1 MSQILD
7 KTIIMIVAISF
18 FIGLTNLVL
27 YLFYRREKN
36 IQKKCTAKISGIVV
50 DYDNRN
56 EMVIPLPIVEYL
68 VNGETYR
75 KKFEYA
81 YYVENSRKKEQ
92 KDAFDR
98 KYILSAGKNLQLR
111 EIFPKGSA
119 MTVYYNP
126 EKPEKAFVERYA
138 SYDRIFRLLI
148 IIFSIIGFVLTAIVL
163 GISYLSWYLFE
174 TSLLIILHF
183 QLWNALISKMF
194 SNLPDGLERLISCY
208 L

>member
-27 YLFYRREKN
+27 YLFYRREKS

-75 KKFEYA
+75 KKFEYS
-81 YYVENSRKKEQ
+81 YYVETPRKKEQ
-92 KDAFDR
+92 KDVFDR
-98 KYILSAGKNLQLR
+98 KYILSAGNNLQLR
-111 EIFPKGSA
+111 EYSQ
-119 MTVYYNP
+119 
-126 EKPEKAFVERYA
+126 KAQ
-138 SYDRIFRLLI
+138 S
-148 IIFSIIGFVLTAIVL
+148 
-163 GISYLSWYLFE
+163 
-174 TSLLIILHF
+174 
-183 QLWNALISKMF
+183 
-194 SNLPDGLERLISCY
+194 
-208 L
+208 